1 MKRALLAVLFAVLC
15 VGVQGQTRGGLQN
28 LSVDFMT
35 RGYFFAGSRIV
46 DKDAPGGFGPSDN
59 FPRAIAPGMKVPE
72 GQLSL
77 VVLPDEESVFAK
89 KYRGLKVLV
98 VNSTTDTVGLAASD
112 SRLNIVQEALDRD
125 GQWKPIEY
133 LPSSWCGNSYHNVY
147 LPANYQWSFTAPR
160 YEGTLK
166 TQIRAALGYKKSLE
180 AEEQWLYSNEIEG
193 SVNPRQFDQV
203 RKYESKG
210 IMDPYDN

>member
-133 LPSSWCGNSYHNVY
+133 LPSSWCGNSYHTV
-147 LPANYQWSFTAPR
+147 F
-160 YEGTLK
+160 
-166 TQIRAALGYKKSLE
+166 LG
-180 AEEQWLYSNEIEG
+180 SNEYWEFDAARYSGRFKTKIRVTLNQRISNDQMMVIHSNEYDG
-193 SVNPRQFDQV
+193 GVNPNQFKVQQGH
-203 RKYESKG
+203 KPTN
-210 IMDPYDN
+210 IMDPYNN